1 MGKTI
6 EIRLNDAQHLVLLAE
21 AAASGRHLFDHCR
34 IKLMQNLTTPAP
46 VSLRVPPQ
54 LTGGRSMS
62 VQVAEAD
69 APAKVAEFAERLAAL
84 PDTRPPPA
92 SDDARMSRI
101 EDALSRLTEYVL
113 GGQQPTEPQPADP
126 IDVDS
131 LVSAQFAEAE
141 AQGLTEYVPDE
152 AEQQLASS
160 GVRPLSRRPI
170 PFSAHSAPR
179 HLRDWDE

>member
-6 EIRLNDAQHLVLLAE
+6 EIRLSDAQHAALIAE
-21 AAASGRHLFDHCR
+21 AATYGRHLFDHCR
-34 IKLMQNLTTPAP
+34 HKLTEKFIVEAQYAKPELER
-46 VSLRVPPQ
+46 LRV
-54 LTGGRSMS
+54 R
-62 VQVAEAD
+62 E
-69 APAKVAEFAERLAAL
+69 AERVVAG
-84 PDTRPPPA
+84 RPPVIRD
-92 SDDARMSRI
+92 DDARMSRI

-113 GGQQPTEPQPADP
+113 GGQQPTQPQPADP

-131 LVSAQFAEAE
+131 LVNAQFAEAE
-141 AQGLTEYVPDE
+141 AQGLTEHVPDE

-179 HLRDWDE
+179 HLRELG

>member
-6 EIRLNDAQHLVLLAE
+6 EIRLNDAQHLALLTE
-21 AAASGRHLFDHCR
+21 AASSGRHLFDHCR

-84 PDTRPPPA
+84 PDTHRLPA

-113 GGQQPTEPQPADP
+113 NGQQPTEPQQPHDP

-179 HLRDWDE
+179 HLRELG

>member
-6 EIRLNDAQHLVLLAE
+6 EIRLSDAQHAALIAAAE
-21 AAASGRHLFDHCR
+21 ASGRHLFDHCR
-34 IKLMQNLTTPAP
+34 MMLMQNLTTPVQRTIKPKFAHGELSP
-46 VSLRVPPQ
+46 TIVNVGSVDRNGVHPDNGQ
-54 LTGGRSMS
+54 TYGRS
-62 VQVAEAD
+62 
-69 APAKVAEFAERLAAL
+69 PAMEAL
-84 PDTRPPPA
+84 P
-92 SDDARMSRI
+92 DDARMSRI

-113 GGQQPTEPQPADP
+113 GGQQPTEPQPPDL

-179 HLRDWDE
+179 HLRELG